1 VEKGRWRIS
10 EGLCMDRYF
19 VSMGGFSKEVD
30 LKGVN
35 VMGLVHLVGITVQD
49 PFDVFC
55 IIHMVMHIDV
65 AVTDQEKI
73 PSLGRNRSRN
83 LLGLFHV
90 GFLIK
95 QMENFSEERLNPL
108 GPSTL

>member
-1 VEKGRWRIS
+1 MEESKRRIFN
-10 EGLCMDRYF
+10 GLCVDRYF
-19 VSMGGFSKEVD
+19 VSMGGFGKEID
-30 LKGVN
+30 LKGMN

-49 PFDVFC
+49 PLDVFC

-65 AVTDQEKI
+65 AVTDPEKI
-73 PSLGRNRSRN
+73 PSLGRKRSRN